1 MLAFKVYQK
10 MMLYNEKIIFHF
22 SYICIES
29 LVCVVTLY
37 LLYSSRTEHIHM
49 TVTF

>member
-22 SYICIES
+22 SFF
-29 LVCVVTLY
+29 L
-37 LLYSSRTEHIHM
+37 HM
-49 TVTF
+49 YRIASMCGDIVIIIFF